1 MNETLQVPIGEQEHL
16 KEFFKL
22 LSQNGQQQEASEF
35 SSLVTQLNQMEKQYT
50 AVLSELKAV
59 REQLESIQDNGIKAT
74 VTKSVSSAQQKVE
87 QAKDQLGHI
96 RTSLS
101 DMVKQ
106 TLAAVKQHG
115 ISALNKAAD
124 FMGIKAAL
132 NEMRDNLNASI
143 SDTQKSIDRINAV
156 GSELHALNE
165 HGKNLGRALIG
176 KEAAE
181 LTQRN
186 EDKGVLAA
194 IAKPLKK
201 SKAMLE
207 GMEKGVTRALQSI
220 DRLEKA
226 AARGKEEKPS
236 VREGLKAAKQ
246 QESKEKPP
254 TPSKKHEV
262 SL

>member
-132 NEMRDNLNASI
+132 NDMRDNLNASI

-236 VREGLKAAKQ
+236 IREGLKAAKQ

>member
-132 NEMRDNLNASI
+132 NDMRDTLNASI

>member
-132 NEMRDNLNASI
+132 NDMRDNLNASI

-165 HGKNLGRALIG
+165 HGKTLGRALIG

>member
-22 LSQNGQQQEASEF
+22 LSQNGQQREASEF

-132 NEMRDNLNASI
+132 NDMRDNLNASI

>member
-132 NEMRDNLNASI
+132 NDMRDNLNASI

>member
-124 FMGIKAAL
+124 FMGRKAAL
-132 NEMRDNLNASI
+132 NDMRDNLNASI

>member
-132 NEMRDNLNASI
+132 NDMRDNLNASI

-156 GSELHALNE
+156 GSELHAINE

>member
-132 NEMRDNLNASI
+132 NDMRDNLNASI

-246 QESKEKPP
+246 QESTEKPP

>member
-115 ISALNKAAD
+115 ISAMNKAAD

-132 NEMRDNLNASI
+132 NDMRDNLNASI

>member
-1 MNETLQVPIGEQEHL
+1 MIETLQVPIGEQEHL

-132 NEMRDNLNASI
+132 NDMRDNLNASI

>member
-59 REQLESIQDNGIKAT
+59 REQLEGIQDKGIKAT
-74 VTKSVSSAQQKVE
+74 VTKSVSLAQQKVE

-132 NEMRDNLNASI
+132 NDMRDNLNASI

-246 QESKEKPP
+246 QESKEKPT

>member
-132 NEMRDNLNASI
+132 NDMRDNLNASI

-186 EDKGVLAA
+186 DDKGVLAA

>member
-132 NEMRDNLNASI
+132 NDMRDNLNASI

-194 IAKPLKK
+194 IATPLKK

>member
-1 MNETLQVPIGEQEHL
+1 MNETIQVPIGEQEHL

-132 NEMRDNLNASI
+132 NDMRDNLNASI